1 MSRDYFSIGYDSEF
15 QFRKATVQKFQP
27 DTMLNDMAMPCDTCS
42 LADSCEA
49 NITECTAFRTWTS
62 TGKYAE
68 SDVQRFVRSVK

>member
-27 DTMLNDMAMPCDTCS
+27 DTMLNDMAMPCEGCSNEETCAAKI
-42 LADSCEA
+42 L
-49 NITECTAFRTWTS
+49 ECSAFRTWAS

-68 SDVQRFVRSVK
+68 SDVQRFVRGAK

>member
-1 MSRDYFSIGYDSEF
+1 
-15 QFRKATVQKFQP
+15 
-27 DTMLNDMAMPCDTCS
+27 MAMPCDTCS

-68 SDVQRFVRSVK
+68 SDVKRLVRGAK